1 MPRVV
6 YVGVVLR
13 FSQKCRCLE
22 QRNIVNIFFA
32 CLTYLFRTTIF
43 SSAVEGRENHRESNG
58 VFMNIFA
65 FKEVLICVN
74 GK

>member
-13 FSQKCRCLE
+13 FSQKYRCLE
-22 QRNIVNIFFA
+22 QRNNVNIFFG
-32 CLTYLFRTTIF
+32 CLTYLLRATVF

-58 VFMNIFA
+58 VFMNLFA
-65 FKEVLICVN
+65 FKDVLLCAHGN
-74 GK
+74 